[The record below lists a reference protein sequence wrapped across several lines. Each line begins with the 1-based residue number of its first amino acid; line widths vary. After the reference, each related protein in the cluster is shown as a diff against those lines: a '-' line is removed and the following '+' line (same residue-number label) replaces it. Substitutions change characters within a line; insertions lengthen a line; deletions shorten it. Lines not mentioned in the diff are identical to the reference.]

1 MKQLTK
7 INFKGQRIF
16 VGIDVHLRSWTIS
29 IYMDDIVLGTKSFP
43 PSAKILGSFLRKMYP
58 GCEYLSVYE
67 AGYSGYWVHE
77 ALEKEGIKNII
88 VNPADV
94 PTKDKE
100 KRKKTDKVDSRKL
113 GKSLRN
119 NELEGIY
126 IRSKEVQEDRSLV
139 RMRHRMV
146 KKQTSCKNQIKGMLS
161 FFGIFLSEEK
171 LYSHWSKKYIDWI
184 LEESKGTTGSSLSL
198 RNLVEELMCLR
209 KIIAQI
215 TKQIR
220 ALSNEERYKEMVSLL
235 RTIPGISVL
244 TAMVILTEFGDMNTY
259 SSTDKL
265 CSYVGLLPNEHSS
278 GTKESRSGIIKR
290 GNKFLKKILIESSWV
305 SVRKDPALL
314 LAFMNY
320 KKRRISTKAIIK
332 ISRKLLNRIRY
343 VLINKKPYEI
353 RTI

>member
-7 INFKGQRIF
+7 INFKVQRIYA
-16 VGIDVHLRSWTIS
+16 GIDVHLRSWSVS
-29 IYMDDIVLGTKSFP
+29 IYMDDIALGTKSFP
-43 PSAKILGSFLRKMYP
+43 PSAKILGSYLRKMYP

-67 AGYSGYWVHE
+67 AGYSGYWIHE
-77 ALEKEGIKNII
+77 ELEKEGIKNII

-100 KRKKTDKVDSRKL
+100 KRKKTDIVDSRKL
-113 GKSLRN
+113 AKSLRN
-119 NELEGIY
+119 NELDGIY

-161 FFGIFLSEEK
+161 FSGIFLSEEK
-171 LYSHWSKKYIDWI
+171 LYSHWSKKYIEWI
-184 LEESKGTTGSSLSL
+184 LDQSKGTTGSSLSL

-220 ALSNEERYKEMVSLL
+220 ALSNEKRYKENVRLL

-244 TAMVILTEFGDMNTY
+244 TAMVILTEFGDINTY

-278 GTKESRSGIIKR
+278 GSKESRSGIIIR
-290 GNKFLKKILIESSWV
+290 GNKFLKKVLVESSWV
-305 SVRKDPALL
+305 AVRKDPVLL
-314 LAFMNY
+314 LSFKNY
-320 KKRRISTKAIIK
+320 KKRCIPTKAIIK

-343 VLINKKPYEI
+343 VLISGKEYKLL
-353 RTI
+353 TV

>member
-171 LYSHWSKKYIDWI
+171 LYSHWSKK
-184 LEESKGTTGSSLSL
+184 
-198 RNLVEELMCLR
+198 
-209 KIIAQI
+209 
-215 TKQIR
+215 
-220 ALSNEERYKEMVSLL
+220 
-235 RTIPGISVL
+235 
-244 TAMVILTEFGDMNTY
+244 
-259 SSTDKL
+259 
-265 CSYVGLLPNEHSS
+265 
-278 GTKESRSGIIKR
+278 
-290 GNKFLKKILIESSWV
+290 
-305 SVRKDPALL
+305 
-314 LAFMNY
+314 
-320 KKRRISTKAIIK
+320 
-332 ISRKLLNRIRY
+332 
-343 VLINKKPYEI
+343 
-353 RTI
+353 